1 MTTRVVVFGREPL
14 PGRVKSRLAATIG
27 GDRAAAVYAVLLDAA
42 LQAARAAGFETVLS
56 LAEAPS
62 AAWARSLMVGWELQ
76 SGADLGSRMAAA
88 FTAHFGAG
96 AERVVLVGSDC
107 PGLRPQH
114 MTAAA
119 ERLAEAPV
127 VLGPSADGGY
137 WMVAQRMPGV
147 DLFAEIPWSVPTTL
161 AATQQRLRK
170 IGIQWSEL
178 KTLADIDTE
187 ADLVTALEDD
197 AVPESVRRRLRAIVR
212 TLER

>member
-1 MTTRVVVFGREPL
+1 VTTRVVVFGREPL

-62 AAWARSLMVGWELQ
+62 AAWARSLKVGWELQ
-76 SGADLGSRMAAA
+76 SGADLGSRMATA
-88 FTAHFGAG
+88 FTAHFGGGAG
-96 AERVVLVGSDC
+96 RVVLVGSDC
-107 PGLRPQH
+107 PGLRPHH

-137 WMVAQRMPGV
+137 WMVAQRAPGV

-170 IGIQWSEL
+170 IGVQWSEL
-178 KTLADIDTE
+178 GTLSDIDTE
-187 ADLVTALEDD
+187 ADLLAALDDD
-197 AVPESVRRRLRAIVR
+197 AVPESVRRRLRDVVR

>member
-27 GDRAAAVYAVLLDAA
+27 GEQAAAVYAVLLDAA
-42 LQAARAAGFETVLS
+42 LDAARATCFETVLS

-62 AAWARSLMVGWELQ
+62 AAWARGLAAACEMQ
-76 SGADLGSRMAAA
+76 RGADLGARMAAA
-88 FTAHFGAG
+88 FAAHFRDGAG
-96 AERVVLVGSDC
+96 RVVLVGSDC
-107 PGLRPQH
+107 PGLRPHH

-119 ERLAEAPV
+119 QRLADAPV

-137 WMVAQRMPGV
+137 WLVAQRAPGV

-161 AATQQRLRK
+161 GATRERL
-170 IGIQWSEL
+170 GALGVGWSEL
-178 KTLADIDTE
+178 EILRDIDTE
-187 ADLVTALEDD
+187 ADLVAALEDD
-197 AVPESVRRRLRAIVR
+197 AVPESVRRRLRRIVR

>member
-42 LQAARAAGFETVLS
+42 LQAAGAAGFETVLS

-62 AAWARSLMVGWELQ
+62 AAWARSLKVGWELQ
-76 SGADLGSRMAAA
+76 SGADLGSRMGAA
-88 FTAHFGAG
+88 FTVHFGGG

-114 MTAAA
+114 VTTAA

-137 WMVAQRMPGV
+137 WMVAQRVPGV
-147 DLFAEIPWSVPTTL
+147 DLFAEIPWSAATTL
-161 AATQQRLRK
+161 AATRRRLEAL
-170 IGIQWSEL
+170 GVEWSEL
-178 KTLADIDTE
+178 ETLADVDTE
-187 ADLVTALEDD
+187 ADLLAAFDDD
-197 AVPESVRRRLRAIVR
+197 AVPENVRRRLRVIVR